1 MPKIKINGRELEV
14 AEGITILEAALSNGI
29 YIPHFCYHPNLSVSG
44 NCRMCLVD
52 VKPGPP
58 KLSISCATTVA
69 EGMEIETENEKVRA
83 ARAAVMEFI
92 LKNHPL
98 DCPIC
103 DQAGECML
111 HEYYMKYDLKPSR
124 LFSPEDKVRKQKRRR
139 LGKHLVLDSERC
151 ILCTRCLRFVR
162 QVSGDDCLGMIKRS
176 DRMEITTFPGKT
188 VDNPYSLCLT
198 DVCPV
203 GAWTSADFRFKQ
215 RVWFLTPSASIC
227 PHCSRGCN
235 IWIDHRREEAFRIR
249 PRLNLQV
256 NESWACDEGRLG
268 YHLINDDRLTAP
280 LVNKGNGQKEASRRE
295 ALKFSAELIEGAG
308 ENLSVIVS
316 ASLSLE
322 EGKAV
327 LALFREGLGAKVML
341 HTGEPGWEDNI
352 LRQSDTNSNT
362 KGLTDLGITEPVD
375 TGLDDSTL
383 LVLFETLGSAPL
395 PEGIPAPAI
404 VISPS
409 VTPAVKAAKVALPA
423 ASYAESSGTVVNFMG
438 VSQSYAPVLK
448 PKSLALS
455 HAETIKK
462 LASAAGQK
470 PGE

>member
-29 YIPHFCYHPNLSVSG
+29 YIPHFCYHPHLAVSG

-69 EGMEIETENEKVRA
+69 EGMMIETENEKVRA

-92 LKNHPL
+92 LKNHPV

-103 DQAGECML
+103 DQAGECVL

-139 LGKHLVLDSERC
+139 LGKNVVLDSERC

-162 QVSGDDCLGMIKRS
+162 NVSRDESLAMIKRS
-176 DRMEITTFPGKT
+176 DKMEITTFPGKT

-215 RVWFLTPSASIC
+215 RVWFLQPSASIC

-249 PRLNLQV
+249 PRVNIQV
-256 NESWACDEGRLG
+256 NESWACDEGRLN
-268 YHLINDDRLTAP
+268 YHLINDNRLTLP
-280 LVNKGNGQKEASRRE
+280 LVNKGRGQKEVSWQE
-295 ALKFSAELIEGAG
+295 ALKAAGQIMAEAG
-308 ENLSVIVS
+308 EGLTVIVS

-322 EGKAV
+322 EGKA
-327 LALFREGLGAKVML
+327 LLSLQESLGAKVML
-341 HTGEPGWEDNI
+341 NTGKPGWEDNI
-352 LRQSDTNSNT
+352 LRRSDMNANT
-362 KGLTDLGITEPVD
+362 KGLTDLGITETPD
-375 TGLDDSTL
+375 TGIDDSAV
-383 LVLFETLGSAPL
+383 LVVLETLGSAPL
-395 PEGIPAPAI
+395 PEGLPAPAV

-423 ASYAESSGTVVNFMG
+423 ASYAETTGTVVNFMG
-438 VSQSYAPVLK
+438 VSQSYSPALK
-448 PKSLALS
+448 PKGQALS
-455 HAETIKK
+455 HTEIIGK
-462 LASAAGQK
+462 LTGAAQK
-470 PGE
+470 AGE

>member
-29 YIPHFCYHPNLSVSG
+29 YIPHFCYHPHLAISG

-103 DQAGECML
+103 DQAGECVL
-111 HEYYMKYDLKPSR
+111 HEYYMKYDLMPSR
-124 LFSPEDKVRKQKRRR
+124 LLSPEDKVKKQKRRR
-139 LGKHLVLDSERC
+139 LGKHVVLDSERC
-151 ILCTRCLRFVR
+151 ILCTRCIRFVR
-162 QVSGDDCLGMIKRS
+162 NVSGDESLAMVKRS
-176 DRMEITTFPGKT
+176 DKMEITTFPGKT

-215 RVWFLTPSASIC
+215 RVWFLQPSASIC

-235 IWIDHRREEAFRIR
+235 IWIDHRSEEAFRIR
-249 PRLNLQV
+249 PRVNVQV
-256 NESWACDEGRLG
+256 NEAWACDEGRLN
-268 YHLINDDRLTAP
+268 YHLINDDRLTVP
-280 LVNKGNGQKEASRRE
+280 RVNNGSGQKEASWKE
-295 ALKFSAELIEGAG
+295 ALKAAGELMAEAG

-322 EGKAV
+322 EGKA
-327 LALFREGLGAKVML
+327 LLSLQEILGAKVML
-341 HTGEPGWEDNI
+341 NTGTPGWEDNL
-352 LRQSDTNSNT
+352 LRQSDRNANT
-362 KGLTDLGITEPVD
+362 KGLTDLGIAEPLD
-375 TGLDDSTL
+375 TGIDESAVV
-383 LVLFETLGSAPL
+383 VLFETLGSAPL
-395 PEGIPAPAI
+395 PEGLPAPAV

-423 ASYAESSGTVVNFMG
+423 ASYAETAGTVVNSMG
-438 VSQSYAPVLK
+438 LSQSYAPALK
-448 PKSLALS
+448 PKGQALG
-455 HAETIKK
+455 HPEIMDK
-462 LASAAGQK
+462 LAAAVQK
-470 PGE
+470 ASE

>member
-29 YIPHFCYHPNLSVSG
+29 YIPHFCYHPHLPISG

-103 DQAGECML
+103 DQAGECVL

-124 LFSPEDKVRKQKRRR
+124 LFSPEDKVKKQKRRR
-139 LGKHLVLDSERC
+139 LGKHVVLDSERC
-151 ILCTRCLRFVR
+151 ILCTRCIRFVR
-162 QVSGDDCLGMIKRS
+162 NVSGDESLAMVKRS
-176 DRMEITTFPGKT
+176 DKMEITTFPGKT

-215 RVWFLTPSASIC
+215 RVWFLKPSASIC
-227 PHCSRGCN
+227 PHCSRGCS
-235 IWIDHRREEAFRIR
+235 IWIDHRHEEAFRIR
-249 PRLNLQV
+249 PRVNLQV
-256 NESWACDEGRLG
+256 NKAWTCDEGRLN
-268 YHLINDDRLTAP
+268 YHLINDDRLTVP
-280 LVNKGNGQKEASRRE
+280 LINKGDGQKEASWRD
-295 ALKFSAELIEGAG
+295 ALKVAAEIMAEAG
-308 ENLSVIVS
+308 ENLSVVVS

-322 EGKAV
+322 EGKA
-327 LALFREGLGAKVML
+327 LLSMQETLGAKVML
-341 HTGEPGWEDNI
+341 NTGEPGWEDNI
-352 LRQSDTNSNT
+352 LRQSDRNANT
-362 KGLTDLGITEPVD
+362 KGLTDLGIKEPVD
-375 TGLDDSTL
+375 TGLDDSAV
-383 LVLFETLGSAPL
+383 LVVFETLGSAPL
-395 PEGIPAPAI
+395 PEGIPTPAI

-409 VTPAVKAAKVALPA
+409 VTPAAKVAKVALPA
-423 ASYAESSGTVVNFMG
+423 ASYAETAGTVMNFMG
-438 VSQSYAPVLK
+438 LSQSYLPALK
-448 PKSLALS
+448 PKGQALS
-455 HAETIKK
+455 HSEIIGK
-462 LASAAGQK
+462 LVAAAQK
-470 PGE
+470 AGE

>member
-29 YIPHFCYHPNLSVSG
+29 YIPHFCYHPHLPVSG

-103 DQAGECML
+103 DQAGECVL

-139 LGKHLVLDSERC
+139 LGKNVVLDSERC

-162 QVSGDDCLGMIKRS
+162 NVSRDESLAMIKRS
-176 DRMEITTFPGKT
+176 DKMEITTFPGKT

-215 RVWFLTPSASIC
+215 RVWFLQPSASIC

-249 PRLNLQV
+249 PRVNIQV
-256 NESWACDEGRLG
+256 NESWACDEGRLN
-268 YHLINDDRLTAP
+268 YHLINDNRLTMP
-280 LVNKGNGQKEASRRE
+280 LVNKGGGQKKVPWQE
-295 ALKFSAELIEGAG
+295 ALKAAGQIMAEAG
-308 ENLSVIVS
+308 EGLSVIVS

-322 EGKAV
+322 EGKA
-327 LALFREGLGAKVML
+327 LLSLQESLDIKVML
-341 HTGEPGWEDNI
+341 NTGKPGWEDNI
-352 LRQSDTNSNT
+352 LRRSDMNANT
-362 KGLTDLGITEPVD
+362 KGLTDLGITETLE
-375 TGLDDSTL
+375 TGIDESAVL
-383 LVLFETLGSAPL
+383 LVFETLGSAPL
-395 PEGIPAPAI
+395 PEGTPSPAI

-409 VTPAVKAAKVALPA
+409 VTPAAKAAKVALPA
-423 ASYAESSGTVVNFMG
+423 ASYAETAGTVVNFMG
-438 VSQSYAPVLK
+438 VSQSYSPALK
-448 PKSLALS
+448 PKGQALS
-455 HAETIKK
+455 HTEIIGK
-462 LASAAGQK
+462 LTGAAQK
-470 PGE
+470 AGE

>member
-29 YIPHFCYHPNLSVSG
+29 YIPHFCYHPHLPVSG

-103 DQAGECML
+103 DQAGECVL

-139 LGKHLVLDSERC
+139 LGKNVVLDSERC
-151 ILCTRCLRFVR
+151 ILCTRCIRFVR
-162 QVSGDDCLGMIKRS
+162 NVSGDESLAMVKRS
-176 DRMEITTFPGKT
+176 DKMEITTFPGKT

-215 RVWFLTPSASIC
+215 RVWFLQPSASIC

-249 PRLNLQV
+249 PRVNIQV
-256 NESWACDEGRLG
+256 NEAWACDEGRLN
-268 YHLINDDRLTAP
+268 YHRINDDRLTVP
-280 LVNKGNGQKEASRRE
+280 MVNNGSGQKEASWKE
-295 ALKFSAELIEGAG
+295 ALKAAGELMAEAG
-308 ENLSVIVS
+308 ENLSVIAS

-322 EGKAV
+322 EGKAL
-327 LALFREGLGAKVML
+327 LALFQESLAAKVML

-352 LRQSDTNSNT
+352 LRQSDRNANT
-362 KGLTDLGITEPVD
+362 KGLTDLGITEPLD
-375 TGLDDSTL
+375 TGIDESAVV
-383 LVLFETLGSAPL
+383 VLFETLGSAPL

-423 ASYAESSGTVVNFMG
+423 ASYAETAGTVVNFMG
-438 VSQSYAPVLK
+438 LSQSYSPALK
-448 PKSLALS
+448 PKGQALS
-455 HAETIKK
+455 HAEIIGK
-462 LASAAGQK
+462 LSAAAQK
-470 PGE
+470 AGE

>member
-29 YIPHFCYHPNLSVSG
+29 YIPHFCYHPHLAISG

-103 DQAGECML
+103 DQAGECVL
-111 HEYYMKYDLKPSR
+111 HEYYMKYDLMPSR
-124 LFSPEDKVRKQKRRR
+124 LLSPEDKVKKQKRRR
-139 LGKHLVLDSERC
+139 LGKHVVLDSERC
-151 ILCTRCLRFVR
+151 ILCTRCIRFVR
-162 QVSGDDCLGMIKRS
+162 NVSGDESLAMVKRS
-176 DRMEITTFPGKT
+176 DKMEITTFPGKT

-215 RVWFLTPSASIC
+215 RVWFLQPSASIC

-235 IWIDHRREEAFRIR
+235 IWIDHRSEEAFRIR
-249 PRLNLQV
+249 PRVNVQV
-256 NESWACDEGRLG
+256 NEAWACDEGRLN
-268 YHLINDDRLTAP
+268 YHLINDDRLTVP
-280 LVNKGNGQKEASRRE
+280 RVNNGSGQKEASWKE
-295 ALKFSAELIEGAG
+295 ALKAAGELMAEAG

-322 EGKAV
+322 EGKA
-327 LALFREGLGAKVML
+327 LLSLQEILGAKVML
-341 HTGEPGWEDNI
+341 NTGTPGWEDNL
-352 LRQSDTNSNT
+352 LRQSDRNANT
-362 KGLTDLGITEPVD
+362 KGLTDLGIAEPLD
-375 TGLDDSTL
+375 TGIDESAVV
-383 LVLFETLGSAPL
+383 VLFETLGSAPL
-395 PEGIPAPAI
+395 PEGLPAPAV

-423 ASYAESSGTVVNFMG
+423 ASYAETAGTVVNSMG
-438 VSQSYAPVLK
+438 LSQSYAPALK
-448 PKSLALS
+448 PKGQALGHS
-455 HAETIKK
+455 EIIDK
-462 LASAAGQK
+462 LAAAVQK
-470 PGE
+470 ASE

>member
-14 AEGITILEAALSNGI
+14 AEGTTILEAALSNGI
-29 YIPHFCYHPNLSVSG
+29 YIPHFCYHPHLAVSG

-103 DQAGECML
+103 DQAGECVL

-124 LFSPEDKVRKQKRRR
+124 LFSPEDKVKKQKRRR
-139 LGKHLVLDSERC
+139 LGKNVVLDSERC

-162 QVSGDDCLGMIKRS
+162 NVSGDDSLAMIKRS
-176 DRMEITTFPGKT
+176 DRMEITTFPGTT

-215 RVWFLTPSASIC
+215 RVWFLQPSASIC

-249 PRLNLQV
+249 PRANPQV
-256 NESWACDEGRLG
+256 NKSWACDEGRLN

-280 LVNKGNGQKEASRRE
+280 LVNKGNGQKQASWRE
-295 ALKFSAELIEGAG
+295 ALKAATGLLQEAG

-327 LALFREGLGAKVML
+327 LALFKENLGAKVML
-341 HTGEPGWEDNI
+341 NTGDPGWEDAV
-352 LRQSDTNSNT
+352 LRRSDMNANA
-362 KGLTDLGITEPVD
+362 KGLMDLGITDPPD
-375 TGLDDSTL
+375 TELDASAV
-383 LVLFETLGSAPL
+383 LVVFETLGSAPL
-395 PEGIPAPAI
+395 PGGIPDPAV

-409 VTPAVKAAKVALPA
+409 VSAAVKAAKVALPA
-423 ASYAESSGTVVNFMG
+423 ASYAESGGTVVNFMG
-438 VSQSYAPVLK
+438 LSQSYSPALK
-448 PKSLALS
+448 PKGQALS
-455 HAETIKK
+455 HSEIIGK
-462 LASAAGQK
+462 LAAAVQK
-470 PGE
+470 AAE

>member
-29 YIPHFCYHPNLSVSG
+29 YIPHFCYHPHLPVSG

-103 DQAGECML
+103 DQAGECVL

-139 LGKHLVLDSERC
+139 LGKNVVLDSERC

-162 QVSGDDCLGMIKRS
+162 NVSRDESLAMIKRS
-176 DRMEITTFPGKT
+176 DKMEITTFPGKT

-215 RVWFLTPSASIC
+215 RVWFLQPSASIC

-249 PRLNLQV
+249 PRVNIQV
-256 NESWACDEGRLG
+256 NESWACDEGRLN
-268 YHLINDDRLTAP
+268 YHLINDNRLTMP
-280 LVNKGNGQKEASRRE
+280 LVNKGGGQKEVSWQE
-295 ALKFSAELIEGAG
+295 ALKAAGQIMAEAG
-308 ENLSVIVS
+308 EGLSVIVS

-322 EGKAV
+322 EGKA
-327 LALFREGLGAKVML
+327 LLSLQESLGIKAML
-341 HTGEPGWEDNI
+341 NTGKPGWEDNI
-352 LRQSDTNSNT
+352 LRRSDMNANT
-362 KGLTDLGITEPVD
+362 KGLTDLGITETLD
-375 TGLDDSTL
+375 TGIGESAV
-383 LVLFETLGSAPL
+383 LVVFETLGSASL

-423 ASYAESSGTVVNFMG
+423 ASYAETAGTVVNFVG
-438 VSQSYAPVLK
+438 LSQSYSPALK
-448 PKSLALS
+448 PKGQALS
-455 HAETIKK
+455 HTEILGK
-462 LASAAGQK
+462 LTAAAQK
-470 PGE
+470 AGE

>member
-29 YIPHFCYHPNLSVSG
+29 YIPHFCYHPHLAVSG

-69 EGMEIETENEKVRA
+69 EGMMIETENEKVRA

-92 LKNHPL
+92 LKNHPV

-103 DQAGECML
+103 DQAGECVL

-139 LGKHLVLDSERC
+139 LGKNVVLDSERC

-162 QVSGDDCLGMIKRS
+162 NVSRDESLAMIKRS
-176 DRMEITTFPGKT
+176 DKMEITTFPGKT

-215 RVWFLTPSASIC
+215 RVWFLQPSASIC

-249 PRLNLQV
+249 PRVNIQV
-256 NESWACDEGRLG
+256 NESWACDEGRLN
-268 YHLINDDRLTAP
+268 YHLINDNRLTLP
-280 LVNKGNGQKEASRRE
+280 LVNKGRGQKEVSWQE
-295 ALKFSAELIEGAG
+295 ALKAAGQIMAEAG
-308 ENLSVIVS
+308 EGLNVIVS

-322 EGKAV
+322 EGKA
-327 LALFREGLGAKVML
+327 LLSLQESLGAKVML
-341 HTGEPGWEDNI
+341 NTGKPGWEDNI
-352 LRQSDTNSNT
+352 LRRSDMNANT
-362 KGLTDLGITEPVD
+362 KGLNDLGITETPD
-375 TGLDDSTL
+375 TGIDDSAV
-383 LVLFETLGSAPL
+383 LVVLETLGSAPL
-395 PEGIPAPAI
+395 PEGLPAPAV

-423 ASYAESSGTVVNFMG
+423 ASYAETTGTVVNFMG
-438 VSQSYAPVLK
+438 VSQSYSPALK
-448 PKSLALS
+448 PKGQALS
-455 HAETIKK
+455 HTEIIGK
-462 LASAAGQK
+462 LTGAAQK
-470 PGE
+470 AGE

>member
-14 AEGITILEAALSNGI
+14 AEGITILEAALSHGI
-29 YIPHFCYHPNLSVSG
+29 YIPHFCYHPHLAVSG

-103 DQAGECML
+103 DQAGECVL

-124 LFSPEDKVRKQKRRR
+124 LFSPEDKVKKQKRRR
-139 LGKHLVLDSERC
+139 LGKNVVLDSERC
-151 ILCTRCLRFVR
+151 ILCTRCIRFVR
-162 QVSGDDCLGMIKRS
+162 NVSGDESLAMVKRS
-176 DRMEITTFPGKT
+176 DKMEITTFPGKT

-215 RVWFLTPSASIC
+215 RVWFLKPSASIC
-227 PHCSRGCN
+227 PHCSRGCS
-235 IWIDHRREEAFRIR
+235 IWIDHRHEEAFRMR
-249 PRLNLQV
+249 PRVNLQV
-256 NESWACDEGRLG
+256 NKSWACDEGRLN
-268 YHLINDDRLTAP
+268 YHLINDDRLTVP
-280 LVNKGNGQKEASRRE
+280 LINKGDGQKEASWKE
-295 ALKFSAELIEGAG
+295 ALKAAGELMAEAG

-322 EGKAV
+322 EGKA
-327 LALFREGLGAKVML
+327 LLSLQESSGAKVML
-341 HTGEPGWEDNI
+341 NTGEPGWEDNI
-352 LRQSDTNSNT
+352 LRQSDRNANT
-362 KGLTDLGITEPVD
+362 KGLTDLGIKEPVD
-375 TGLDDSTL
+375 TGLDDSAV
-383 LVLFETLGSAPL
+383 LVVFETLGSAPL

-423 ASYAESSGTVVNFMG
+423 ASYAETAGTVVNFMG
-438 VSQSYAPVLK
+438 LSQSYSPALK
-448 PKSLALS
+448 PKGQALS
-455 HAETIKK
+455 HAEIIGK
-462 LASAAGQK
+462 LSAAAQK
-470 PGE
+470 AGE

>member
-29 YIPHFCYHPNLSVSG
+29 YIPHFCYHPHLPVSG

-103 DQAGECML
+103 DQAGECVL

-139 LGKHLVLDSERC
+139 LGKNVVLDSERC

-162 QVSGDDCLGMIKRS
+162 NVSRDESLAMIKRS
-176 DRMEITTFPGKT
+176 DKMEITTFPGKT

-203 GAWTSADFRFKQ
+203 GAWTSVDFRFKQ
-215 RVWFLTPSASIC
+215 RVWFLQPSASIC

-249 PRLNLQV
+249 PRVNIQV
-256 NESWACDEGRLG
+256 NESWACDEGRLN
-268 YHLINDDRLTAP
+268 YHLINDNRLTMP
-280 LVNKGNGQKEASRRE
+280 LVNKGGGQKEVSWQE
-295 ALKFSAELIEGAG
+295 ALKAAGQIMAEAG
-308 ENLSVIVS
+308 EGLSVIVS

-322 EGKAV
+322 EGKA
-327 LALFREGLGAKVML
+327 LLSLQESLGIKAML
-341 HTGEPGWEDNI
+341 NTGKPGWEDNI
-352 LRQSDTNSNT
+352 LRRSDMNANT
-362 KGLTDLGITEPVD
+362 KGLTDLGITETLD
-375 TGLDDSTL
+375 TGIGESAV
-383 LVLFETLGSAPL
+383 LVVFETLGSASL

-409 VTPAVKAAKVALPA
+409 VTSAVKAAKVALPA
-423 ASYAESSGTVVNFMG
+423 ASYAETAGTVVNFVG
-438 VSQSYAPVLK
+438 LSQSYSPALK
-448 PKSLALS
+448 PKGQALS
-455 HAETIKK
+455 HTEILGK
-462 LASAAGQK
+462 LTAAAQK
-470 PGE
+470 AGE

>member
-29 YIPHFCYHPNLSVSG
+29 YIPHFCYHPHLAISG

-69 EGMEIETENEKVRA
+69 EGMEIETENEKVRD

-103 DQAGECML
+103 DQAGECVL

-124 LFSPEDKVRKQKRRR
+124 LLSPEDKVKKQKRRR
-139 LGKHLVLDSERC
+139 LGKHVVLDSERC
-151 ILCTRCLRFVR
+151 ILCTRCIRFVR
-162 QVSGDDCLGMIKRS
+162 NVSGDESLAMVKRS
-176 DRMEITTFPGKT
+176 DKMEITTFPGKT

-215 RVWFLTPSASIC
+215 RVWFLQPSASIC

-235 IWIDHRREEAFRIR
+235 IWIDHRSEEAFRIR
-249 PRLNLQV
+249 PRVNVQV
-256 NESWACDEGRLG
+256 NEAWACDEGRLN
-268 YHLINDDRLTAP
+268 YHLINDDRLTVP
-280 LVNKGNGQKEASRRE
+280 RVNNGSGQKEASWKE
-295 ALKFSAELIEGAG
+295 ALKAAGELMAEAG

-322 EGKAV
+322 EGKA
-327 LALFREGLGAKVML
+327 LLSLQEILGAKVML
-341 HTGEPGWEDNI
+341 NTGTPGWEDNL
-352 LRQSDTNSNT
+352 LRQSDRNANT
-362 KGLTDLGITEPVD
+362 KGLTDLGIAEPLD
-375 TGLDDSTL
+375 TGIDESAVV
-383 LVLFETLGSAPL
+383 VLFETLGSAPL
-395 PEGIPAPAI
+395 PEGLPAPAV

-423 ASYAESSGTVVNFMG
+423 ASYAETAGTVVNSMG
-438 VSQSYAPVLK
+438 LSQSYAPALK
-448 PKSLALS
+448 PKDQALS
-455 HAETIKK
+455 HSEIIGK
-462 LASAAGQK
+462 LAAAVQK
-470 PGE
+470 ASE

>member
-1 MPKIKINGRELEV
+1 MPKIKINGREMEV

-29 YIPHFCYHPNLSVSG
+29 YIPHFCYHPHLPVSG

-69 EGMEIETENEKVRA
+69 EGMMIETENEKVRA

-103 DQAGECML
+103 DQAGECVL

-139 LGKHLVLDSERC
+139 LGKNVVLDSERC

-162 QVSGDDCLGMIKRS
+162 NVSRDESLAMIKRS
-176 DRMEITTFPGKT
+176 DKMEITTFPGKT

-215 RVWFLTPSASIC
+215 RVWFLQPSASIC

-235 IWIDHRREEAFRIR
+235 IWIDHRHEEAFRIR
-249 PRLNLQV
+249 PRVNIQV
-256 NESWACDEGRLG
+256 NESWACDEGRLN
-268 YHLINDDRLTAP
+268 YHLINDNRLTAP
-280 LVNKGNGQKEASRRE
+280 LVNKGGGQKEASWQE
-295 ALKFSAELIEGAG
+295 ALKAAG
-308 ENLSVIVS
+308 EILAEAGEGLSVIVS

-322 EGKAV
+322 EGKA
-327 LALFREGLGAKVML
+327 LLSLQESLGAKVML
-341 HTGEPGWEDNI
+341 NTGKPGWEDNI
-352 LRQSDTNSNT
+352 LRQSDMNANT
-362 KGLTDLGITEPVD
+362 KGLTDLGITETLD
-375 TGLDDSTL
+375 TGIDDSAV
-383 LVLFETLGSAPL
+383 LVVFETLGSAPL
-395 PEGIPAPAI
+395 PEGFPAPAI

-409 VTPAVKAAKVALPA
+409 VTTAVKAAKVALPA
-423 ASYAESSGTVVNFMG
+423 ASYAETAGTVVNFVG
-438 VSQSYAPVLK
+438 LSQSYSPALK
-448 PKSLALS
+448 PKGQALS
-455 HAETIKK
+455 HTEILGK
-462 LASAAGQK
+462 LTAAAQK
-470 PGE
+470 AGE

>member
-29 YIPHFCYHPNLSVSG
+29 YIPHFCYHPHLAVSG

-69 EGMEIETENEKVRA
+69 EGMMIETENEKVRA

-92 LKNHPL
+92 LKNHPV

-103 DQAGECML
+103 DQAGECVL

-124 LFSPEDKVRKQKRRR
+124 LFSPEDKVKKQKRRR
-139 LGKHLVLDSERC
+139 LGKNVVLDSERC

-162 QVSGDDCLGMIKRS
+162 NVSRDESLAMIKRS
-176 DRMEITTFPGKT
+176 DKMEITTFPGKT

-215 RVWFLTPSASIC
+215 RVWFLQPSASIC

-249 PRLNLQV
+249 PRVNIQV
-256 NESWACDEGRLG
+256 NESWACDEGRLN
-268 YHLINDDRLTAP
+268 YHLINDNRLTMP
-280 LVNKGNGQKEASRRE
+280 LVNKGGGQNEVSWQE
-295 ALKFSAELIEGAG
+295 ALKAAGQIMAEAG
-308 ENLSVIVS
+308 EGLSVIVS
-316 ASLSLE
+316 ASFSLE
-322 EGKAV
+322 EGKA
-327 LALFREGLGAKVML
+327 LLSLQESLGAKVML
-341 HTGEPGWEDNI
+341 NKGKPGWEDNI
-352 LRQSDTNSNT
+352 LRRSDMNANT
-362 KGLTDLGITEPVD
+362 KGLMDLGITETLE
-375 TGLDDSTL
+375 TGIDESAVL
-383 LVLFETLGSAPL
+383 LVFETLGSAPL
-395 PEGIPAPAI
+395 PEGTPSPAI

-409 VTPAVKAAKVALPA
+409 VTPAAKAAKVALPA
-423 ASYAESSGTVVNFMG
+423 ASYAETAGTVVNFMG
-438 VSQSYAPVLK
+438 VSQSYSPALK
-448 PKSLALS
+448 PKGQALS
-455 HAETIKK
+455 HTEIIGK
-462 LASAAGQK
+462 LTGAAQK
-470 PGE
+470 AGE

>member
-29 YIPHFCYHPNLSVSG
+29 YIPHFCYHPHLPVSG

-103 DQAGECML
+103 DQAGECVL

-139 LGKHLVLDSERC
+139 LGKNVVLDSERC

-162 QVSGDDCLGMIKRS
+162 NVSRDESLAMIKRS
-176 DRMEITTFPGKT
+176 DKMEITTFPGKT

-215 RVWFLTPSASIC
+215 RVWFLQPSASIC

-249 PRLNLQV
+249 PRVNIQV
-256 NESWACDEGRLG
+256 NESWACDEGRLN
-268 YHLINDDRLTAP
+268 YHLINDNRLTMP
-280 LVNKGNGQKEASRRE
+280 LVNKGGGQKEVSWQE
-295 ALKFSAELIEGAG
+295 ALKAAGQIMAEAG
-308 ENLSVIVS
+308 EGLSVIVS

-322 EGKAV
+322 EGKA
-327 LALFREGLGAKVML
+327 LLSLQESLDIKVML
-341 HTGEPGWEDNI
+341 NTGKPGWEDNI
-352 LRQSDTNSNT
+352 LRRSDMNANT
-362 KGLTDLGITEPVD
+362 KGLTDLGITETLE
-375 TGLDDSTL
+375 TGIDESAVL
-383 LVLFETLGSAPL
+383 LVFETLGSAPL
-395 PEGIPAPAI
+395 PEGTPSPAI

-409 VTPAVKAAKVALPA
+409 VTPAAKAAKVALPA
-423 ASYAESSGTVVNFMG
+423 ASYAETAGTVVNFVG
-438 VSQSYAPVLK
+438 VSQSYSPALK
-448 PKSLALS
+448 PKGQALS
-455 HAETIKK
+455 HTEIIGK
-462 LASAAGQK
+462 LTGAAQK
-470 PGE
+470 AGE

>member
-29 YIPHFCYHPNLSVSG
+29 YIPHFCYHPHLSVSG

-103 DQAGECML
+103 DQAGECTL

-124 LFSPEDKVRKQKRRR
+124 LPLPEDKVRKQKRRR

-151 ILCTRCLRFVR
+151 ILCTRCIRFVR

-198 DVCPV
+198 DACPV

-215 RVWFLTPSASIC
+215 RVWFLKPCESIC

-249 PRLNLQV
+249 PRVNLQV
-256 NESWACDEGRLG
+256 NKSWACDEGRLN
-268 YHLINDDRLTAP
+268 YHLINDDRLTVP
-280 LVNKGNGQKEASRRE
+280 LVNKGEGQKEGSWRE
-295 ALKFSAELIEGAG
+295 ALKFAAGLLEEAG
-308 ENLSVIVS
+308 ENLSVILS

-327 LALFREGLGAKVML
+327 LALFRESLGA
-341 HTGEPGWEDNI
+341 
-352 LRQSDTNSNT
+352 
-362 KGLTDLGITEPVD
+362 
-375 TGLDDSTL
+375 TL

-395 PEGIPAPAI
+395 PEGIPDPAI
-404 VISPS
+404 VVSPS
-409 VTPAVKAAKVALPA
+409 LTPAAKAAKVALPVV
-423 ASYAESSGTVVNFMG
+423 SYAESAGTVVNSMG
-438 VSQSYAPVLK
+438 VSQSYSPALK
-448 PKSLALS
+448 PKGQALS
-455 HAETIKK
+455 HTDIIKK
-462 LASAAGQK
+462 LAIAAGQK

>member
-29 YIPHFCYHPNLSVSG
+29 YIPHFCYHPHLPVSG

-103 DQAGECML
+103 DQAGECVL

-139 LGKHLVLDSERC
+139 LGKNVVLDSERC

-162 QVSGDDCLGMIKRS
+162 NVSRDESLAMIKRS
-176 DRMEITTFPGKT
+176 DKMEITTFPGKT

-215 RVWFLTPSASIC
+215 RVWFLQPSASIC

-249 PRLNLQV
+249 PRVNIQV
-256 NESWACDEGRLG
+256 NESWACDEGRLN
-268 YHLINDDRLTAP
+268 YHLINDNRLTMP
-280 LVNKGNGQKEASRRE
+280 LVNKGGGQKEVSWQE
-295 ALKFSAELIEGAG
+295 ALKAAGQIMAEAG
-308 ENLSVIVS
+308 EGLSVIVS

-322 EGKAV
+322 EGKA
-327 LALFREGLGAKVML
+327 LLSLQESLGAKMML
-341 HTGEPGWEDNI
+341 NTGKPGWEDNI
-352 LRQSDTNSNT
+352 LRQPDMNANT
-362 KGLTDLGITEPVD
+362 KGLTDLGITETLD
-375 TGLDDSTL
+375 TGIDDSAV
-383 LVLFETLGSAPL
+383 LVVFETLGSAPL
-395 PEGIPAPAI
+395 PEGLPAPAI

-423 ASYAESSGTVVNFMG
+423 ACYAETAGTVVNFMG
-438 VSQSYAPVLK
+438 LSQGYSPALK
-448 PKSLALS
+448 PKGQALS
-455 HAETIKK
+455 HTEILGK
-462 LASAAGQK
+462 LTAAAQK
-470 PGE
+470 AGE

>member
-29 YIPHFCYHPNLSVSG
+29 YIPHFCYHPHLAISG

-103 DQAGECML
+103 DQAGECVL

-124 LFSPEDKVRKQKRRR
+124 LLSPEDKVKKQKRRR
-139 LGKHLVLDSERC
+139 LGKHVVLDSERC
-151 ILCTRCLRFVR
+151 ILCTRCIRFVR
-162 QVSGDDCLGMIKRS
+162 NVSGDESLAMVKRS
-176 DRMEITTFPGKT
+176 DKMEITTFPGKT

-215 RVWFLTPSASIC
+215 RVWFLQPSASIC

-235 IWIDHRREEAFRIR
+235 IWIDHRSEEAFRIR
-249 PRLNLQV
+249 PRVNVQV
-256 NESWACDEGRLG
+256 NEAWACDEGRLN
-268 YHLINDDRLTAP
+268 YHLINDDRLTVP
-280 LVNKGNGQKEASRRE
+280 RVNNGSGQKEASWKE
-295 ALKFSAELIEGAG
+295 ALKAAGELMAEAG

-322 EGKAV
+322 EGKA
-327 LALFREGLGAKVML
+327 LLSLQEILGAKLML
-341 HTGEPGWEDNI
+341 NTGTPGWEDNL
-352 LRQSDTNSNT
+352 LRQSDRNANT
-362 KGLTDLGITEPVD
+362 KGLAGLGIAEPLD
-375 TGLDDSTL
+375 TGIDESAVV
-383 LVLFETLGSAPL
+383 VLFETLGSAPL
-395 PEGIPAPAI
+395 PEGLPAPAV

-423 ASYAESSGTVVNFMG
+423 ASYAETAGTVVNSMG
-438 VSQSYAPVLK
+438 LSQSYAPALK
-448 PKSLALS
+448 PKDQALS
-455 HAETIKK
+455 HSEIIGK
-462 LASAAGQK
+462 LAAAVQK
-470 PGE
+470 ASE

>member
-1 MPKIKINGRELEV
+1 
-14 AEGITILEAALSNGI
+14 
-29 YIPHFCYHPNLSVSG
+29 
-44 NCRMCLVD
+44 
-52 VKPGPP
+52 
-58 KLSISCATTVA
+58 
-69 EGMEIETENEKVRA
+69 
-83 ARAAVMEFI
+83 
-92 LKNHPL
+92 
-98 DCPIC
+98 
-103 DQAGECML
+103 
-111 HEYYMKYDLKPSR
+111 
-124 LFSPEDKVRKQKRRR
+124 
-139 LGKHLVLDSERC
+139 
-151 ILCTRCLRFVR
+151 
-162 QVSGDDCLGMIKRS
+162 MIKRS

-215 RVWFLTPSASIC
+215 RVWFLKPSASIC

-256 NESWACDEGRLG
+256 NEAWACDEGRLS

-280 LVNKGNGQKEASRRE
+280 LVNRGNGQKEASWRE
-295 ALKFSAELIEGAG
+295 ALKFSAELIEEAG

-316 ASLSLE
+316 AGLSLE

-341 HTGEPGWEDNI
+341 HTGEAGWEDNI
-352 LRQSDTNSNT
+352 LRQSDRNANT
-362 KGLTDLGITEPVD
+362 KGLADLGMTEPVD
-375 TGLDDSTL
+375 TGLDDSTV

-404 VISPS
+404 VVSPS

-448 PKSLALS
+448 PKGLALS
-455 HAETIKK
+455 HTETIKK
-462 LASAAGQK
+462 LAAAAGQK

>member
-29 YIPHFCYHPNLSVSG
+29 YIPHFCYHPHLAISG

-103 DQAGECML
+103 DQAGECVL
-111 HEYYMKYDLKPSR
+111 HEYYMKYDLMPSR
-124 LFSPEDKVRKQKRRR
+124 LLSPEDKVKKQKRRR
-139 LGKHLVLDSERC
+139 LGKHVVLDSERC
-151 ILCTRCLRFVR
+151 ILCTRCIRFVR
-162 QVSGDDCLGMIKRS
+162 NVSGDESLAMVKRS
-176 DRMEITTFPGKT
+176 DKMEITTFPGKT

-215 RVWFLTPSASIC
+215 RVWFLQPSASIC

-235 IWIDHRREEAFRIR
+235 IWIDHRSEEAFRIR
-249 PRLNLQV
+249 PRVNVQV
-256 NESWACDEGRLG
+256 NEAWACDEGRLN
-268 YHLINDDRLTAP
+268 YHLINDDRLTVP
-280 LVNKGNGQKEASRRE
+280 RVNNGSGQKEASWKE
-295 ALKFSAELIEGAG
+295 ALKAAGELMAEAG

-322 EGKAV
+322 EGKA
-327 LALFREGLGAKVML
+327 LLSLQEILGAKVML
-341 HTGEPGWEDNI
+341 NTGTPGWEDNL
-352 LRQSDTNSNT
+352 LRQSDRNANT
-362 KGLTDLGITEPVD
+362 KGLTDLGIAEPLD
-375 TGLDDSTL
+375 TGIDESAVV
-383 LVLFETLGSAPL
+383 VLFETLGSAPL
-395 PEGIPAPAI
+395 PEGLPAPAV

-423 ASYAESSGTVVNFMG
+423 ASYAETAGTVVNSMG
-438 VSQSYAPVLK
+438 LSQSYAPALK
-448 PKSLALS
+448 PKGQALGHS
-455 HAETIKK
+455 EIMDK
-462 LASAAGQK
+462 LAAAVQK
-470 PGE
+470 ASE

>member
-29 YIPHFCYHPNLSVSG
+29 YIPHFCYHPHLAVSG

-69 EGMEIETENEKVRA
+69 EGMMIETENEKVRA

-92 LKNHPL
+92 LKNHPV

-103 DQAGECML
+103 DQAGECVL

-124 LFSPEDKVRKQKRRR
+124 LFSPEDKVKKQKRRR
-139 LGKHLVLDSERC
+139 LGKNLVLDSERC

-162 QVSGDDCLGMIKRS
+162 NVSRDESLAMIKRS
-176 DRMEITTFPGKT
+176 DKMEITTFPGKT

-215 RVWFLTPSASIC
+215 RVWFLQPSASIC

-249 PRLNLQV
+249 PRVNIQV
-256 NESWACDEGRLG
+256 NESWACDEGRLN
-268 YHLINDDRLTAP
+268 YHLINDNRLTMP
-280 LVNKGNGQKEASRRE
+280 LVNKGGGQKEVSWQE
-295 ALKFSAELIEGAG
+295 ALKAAGQIMAEAG
-308 ENLSVIVS
+308 EGLSVIVS
-316 ASLSLE
+316 ASFSLE
-322 EGKAV
+322 EGKA
-327 LALFREGLGAKVML
+327 LLSLQESLGAKVML
-341 HTGEPGWEDNI
+341 NKGKPGWEDNI
-352 LRQSDTNSNT
+352 LRRSDMNANT
-362 KGLTDLGITEPVD
+362 KGLMDLGITETLE
-375 TGLDDSTL
+375 TGIDESAVL
-383 LVLFETLGSAPL
+383 LVFETLGSAPL
-395 PEGIPAPAI
+395 PEGTPSPAI

-409 VTPAVKAAKVALPA
+409 VTPAAKAAKVALPA
-423 ASYAESSGTVVNFMG
+423 ASYAETAGTVVNFMG
-438 VSQSYAPVLK
+438 VSQSYSPALK
-448 PKSLALS
+448 PKGQALS
-455 HAETIKK
+455 HTEIIGK
-462 LASAAGQK
+462 LTGAAQK
-470 PGE
+470 AGE

>member
-1 MPKIKINGRELEV
+1 MPKIKINGRELDV

-29 YIPHFCYHPNLSVSG
+29 YIPHFCYHPNLAVSG

-83 ARAAVMEFI
+83 ARASVMEFI

-103 DQAGECML
+103 DQAGECVL

-124 LFSPEDKVRKQKRRR
+124 LFSPEDKVKKQKRRR
-139 LGKHLVLDSERC
+139 LGKHVVLDSERC

-162 QVSGDDCLGMIKRS
+162 NVSGDDSLAMIRRS
-176 DRMEITTFPGKT
+176 DKMEITTFPGRT

-215 RVWFLTPSASIC
+215 RVWFLQPSASIC

-249 PRLNLQV
+249 PRVNMQI
-256 NESWACDEGRLG
+256 NESWACDEGRLN
-268 YHLINDDRLTAP
+268 YHLINDDRLTVP
-280 LVNKGNGQKEASRRE
+280 LVKQGNGQKEVSWRE
-295 ALKFSAELIEGAG
+295 ALKATSGILEEAG

-327 LALFREGLGAKVML
+327 LALFRESLGAKVML
-341 HTGEPGWEDNI
+341 NTGDPGWEDNI
-352 LRQSDTNSNT
+352 LRRSDMNANT
-362 KGLTDLGITEPVD
+362 KGLTDLGITDPLD
-375 TGLDDSTL
+375 RGLDGSSV
-383 LVLFETLGSAPL
+383 LVVFETLGSPPL
-395 PEGIPAPAI
+395 PEGMPDPAV

-409 VTPAVKAAKVALPA
+409 VTAAAKAAKVAFPA
-423 ASYAESSGTVVNFMG
+423 ASYAESAGTVVNFMG
-438 VSQSYAPVLK
+438 LSQTYAPALK
-448 PKSLALS
+448 LKGQALS
-455 HAETIKK
+455 HSEIIGK
-462 LASAAGQK
+462 LAAAAQK
-470 PGE
+470 AAE

>member
-29 YIPHFCYHPNLSVSG
+29 YIPHFCYHPHLAISG

-69 EGMEIETENEKVRA
+69 EGMEIETENEKVRD

-103 DQAGECML
+103 DQAGECVL

-124 LFSPEDKVRKQKRRR
+124 LLSPEDKVKKQKRRR
-139 LGKHLVLDSERC
+139 LGKHVVLDSERC
-151 ILCTRCLRFVR
+151 ILCTRCIRFVR
-162 QVSGDDCLGMIKRS
+162 NVSGDESLAMVKRS
-176 DRMEITTFPGKT
+176 DKMEITTFPGKT

-215 RVWFLTPSASIC
+215 RVWFLQPSASIC

-235 IWIDHRREEAFRIR
+235 IWIDHRSEEAFRIR
-249 PRLNLQV
+249 PRVNVQV
-256 NESWACDEGRLG
+256 NRTWACDEGRLN
-268 YHLINDDRLTAP
+268 YHLINDDRLTVP
-280 LVNKGNGQKEASRRE
+280 RVNSGSGQKEASWKE
-295 ALKFSAELIEGAG
+295 ALKAAGELMAEAG

-322 EGKAV
+322 EGKA
-327 LALFREGLGAKVML
+327 LLSLQEILGAKVML
-341 HTGEPGWEDNI
+341 NTGTPGWEDNL
-352 LRQSDTNSNT
+352 LRQSDRNANT
-362 KGLTDLGITEPVD
+362 KGLTDLGIAEPLD
-375 TGLDDSTL
+375 TGIDESAVV
-383 LVLFETLGSAPL
+383 VLFETLGSAPL
-395 PEGIPAPAI
+395 PEGLPAPAV

-423 ASYAESSGTVVNFMG
+423 ASYAETAGTVVNSMG
-438 VSQSYAPVLK
+438 LSQSYAPALK
-448 PKSLALS
+448 PKDQALS
-455 HAETIKK
+455 HSEIIGK
-462 LASAAGQK
+462 LAAAVQK
-470 PGE
+470 ASE

>member
-29 YIPHFCYHPNLSVSG
+29 YIPHFCYHPHLPISG

-92 LKNHPL
+92 LKNHPV

-103 DQAGECML
+103 DQAGECVL

-124 LFSPEDKVRKQKRRR
+124 LFSPEDKVKKQKRRR
-139 LGKHLVLDSERC
+139 LGKHVVLDSERC
-151 ILCTRCLRFVR
+151 ILCTRCIRFVR
-162 QVSGDDCLGMIKRS
+162 NVSGDDSLAMIKRS
-176 DRMEITTFPGKT
+176 DRMEITPFPGKT

-215 RVWFLTPSASIC
+215 RVWFLQSSASIC

-249 PRLNLQV
+249 PRVNMQV
-256 NESWACDEGRLG
+256 NETWACDEGRLN

-280 LVNKGNGQKEASRRE
+280 LVNKGSGQKEASWRE
-295 ALKFSAELIEGAG
+295 ALKVATELLQEAG
-308 ENLSVIVS
+308 ENLSVIIS

-327 LALFREGLGAKVML
+327 LALFKESLGAKMML
-341 HTGEPGWEDNI
+341 NTGDPGWEDNL
-352 LRQSDTNSNT
+352 LRRGDMNANA
-362 KGLTDLGITEPVD
+362 KGLTDLGITEPLD
-375 TGLDDSTL
+375 TGLDASTV
-383 LVLFETLGSAPL
+383 LVVFETLGSAPL
-395 PEGIPAPAI
+395 PGGIPDPAV

-409 VTPAVKAAKVALPA
+409 VSAAVKAAKVALPA
-423 ASYAESSGTVVNFMG
+423 ASYAESAGTVVNFRG
-438 VSQSYAPVLK
+438 LSQSYSPTLK
-448 PKSLALS
+448 PKGLALS
-455 HAETIKK
+455 HSEIIGK
-462 LASAAGQK
+462 LAAAVQK
-470 PGE
+470 AGE

>member
-1 MPKIKINGRELEV
+1 MPKIKINGHELEV

-29 YIPHFCYHPNLSVSG
+29 YIPHFCYHPHLPISG

-103 DQAGECML
+103 DQAGECVL

-124 LFSPEDKVRKQKRRR
+124 LFSPEDKVKKQKRRR
-139 LGKHLVLDSERC
+139 LGKHVVLDSERC
-151 ILCTRCLRFVR
+151 ILCTRCIRFVR
-162 QVSGDDCLGMIKRS
+162 NVSGDDSLAMIKRS
-176 DRMEITTFPGKT
+176 DKMEITTFPGKT

-215 RVWFLTPSASIC
+215 RVWFLQPSASLC

-249 PRLNLQV
+249 PRVNMQV
-256 NESWACDEGRLG
+256 NEAWACDEGRLN
-268 YHLINDDRLTAP
+268 YHLINDNRLTVP
-280 LVNKGNGQKEASRRE
+280 LVNKGNGQKEASWRE
-295 ALKFSAELIEGAG
+295 ALKAAAGILQEAG

-327 LALFREGLGAKVML
+327 LALFKESLGAKVML
-341 HTGEPGWEDNI
+341 NTGDPGWEDNI
-352 LRQSDTNSNT
+352 LRRSDMNANT
-362 KGLTDLGITEPVD
+362 KGLTDLGITEPLD
-375 TGLDDSTL
+375 PGLDASTV
-383 LVLFETLGSAPL
+383 LVVFETLGSAPL
-395 PEGIPAPAI
+395 PGGIPEPAV
-404 VISPS
+404 VISPCVS
-409 VTPAVKAAKVALPA
+409 AAMKAAKVALPA
-423 ASYAESSGTVVNFMG
+423 ASYAESAGTVVNFMG
-438 VSQSYAPVLK
+438 LAQSYSPALK
-448 PKSLALS
+448 PKGQALS
-455 HAETIKK
+455 HSEIIGK
-462 LASAAGQK
+462 LAAAVQK
-470 PGE
+470 AAE

>member
-29 YIPHFCYHPNLSVSG
+29 YIPHFCYHPHLPVSG

-103 DQAGECML
+103 DQAGECVL

-139 LGKHLVLDSERC
+139 LGKNVVLDSERC

-162 QVSGDDCLGMIKRS
+162 NVSRDESLAMIKRS
-176 DRMEITTFPGKT
+176 DKMEITTFPGKT

-215 RVWFLTPSASIC
+215 RVWFLQPSASIC

-249 PRLNLQV
+249 PRVNIQV
-256 NESWACDEGRLG
+256 NESWACDEGRLN
-268 YHLINDDRLTAP
+268 YHLINDNRLTMP
-280 LVNKGNGQKEASRRE
+280 LVNKGGGQKEVSWQE
-295 ALKFSAELIEGAG
+295 ALKAAGQIMAEAG
-308 ENLSVIVS
+308 EGLSVIVS

-322 EGKAV
+322 EGKA
-327 LALFREGLGAKVML
+327 LLSLQESLGIKAML
-341 HTGEPGWEDNI
+341 NTGKPGWEDNI
-352 LRQSDTNSNT
+352 LRRSDMNANT
-362 KGLTDLGITEPVD
+362 KGLTDLGITETLD
-375 TGLDDSTL
+375 TGIGESAV
-383 LVLFETLGSAPL
+383 LVVFETLGSASL
-395 PEGIPAPAI
+395 PEGIPSPAI

-423 ASYAESSGTVVNFMG
+423 ASYAETAGTVVNFVG
-438 VSQSYAPVLK
+438 LSQSYSPALK
-448 PKSLALS
+448 PKGQALS
-455 HAETIKK
+455 HTEILGK
-462 LASAAGQK
+462 LTAAAQK
-470 PGE
+470 AGE

>member
-29 YIPHFCYHPNLSVSG
+29 YIPHFCYHPHLAVSG

-103 DQAGECML
+103 DQAGECVL

-139 LGKHLVLDSERC
+139 LGKNVVLDSERC

-162 QVSGDDCLGMIKRS
+162 NVSCDESLAMIKRS
-176 DRMEITTFPGKT
+176 DKMEITTFPGKT

-215 RVWFLTPSASIC
+215 RVWFLRPSASIC

-235 IWIDHRREEAFRIR
+235 IWIDHRHEEAFRIR
-249 PRLNLQV
+249 PRVNIQV
-256 NESWACDEGRLG
+256 NESWACDEGRLN
-268 YHLINDDRLTAP
+268 YHLINDNRLTVP
-280 LVNKGNGQKEASRRE
+280 LINKGSGQKEASWRD
-295 ALKFSAELIEGAG
+295 ALKAAGQIMAEAG
-308 ENLSVIVS
+308 EGLSVIAS

-322 EGKAV
+322 EGKA
-327 LALFREGLGAKVML
+327 LLSIQESFGARVML
-341 HTGEPGWEDNI
+341 NTGTPGWEDNV
-352 LRQSDTNSNT
+352 LRQSDMNANT
-362 KGLTDLGITEPVD
+362 KGLTDLGITETLD
-375 TGLDDSTL
+375 TGIDDSAV
-383 LVLFETLGSAPL
+383 LVVFETLASTPL
-395 PEGIPAPAI
+395 PEGLPAPAV

-423 ASYAESSGTVVNFMG
+423 ASYAETAGTVVNFMG
-438 VSQSYAPVLK
+438 LLQSYSPALK
-448 PKSLALS
+448 PKGQALS
-455 HAETIKK
+455 HSEIIGK
-462 LASAAGQK
+462 LAAAVQK
-470 PGE
+470 ASE